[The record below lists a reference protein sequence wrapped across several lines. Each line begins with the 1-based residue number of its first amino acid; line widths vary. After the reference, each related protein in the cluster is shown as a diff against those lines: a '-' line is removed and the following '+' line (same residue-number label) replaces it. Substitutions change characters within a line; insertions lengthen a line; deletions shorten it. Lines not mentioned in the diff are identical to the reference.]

1 MYTLVH
7 DIEGADLLTRGVVP
21 LVHWEELIEE
31 EEQPLNGQVPDPFGT
46 DVANLPLNED
56 ELRY

>member
-1 MYTLVH
+1 M
-7 DIEGADLLTRGVVP
+7 LTRGDLP
-21 LVHWEELIEE
+21 LVHWEECIEE